1 MKNEDL
7 ASFLEKQ
14 VESITEQIVKK
25 YKPEKI
31 IIFGSYVRGEFNKD
45 SDIDFLVIRKD
56 VPQYG
61 VERIREISRL
71 IEREIAVDFLIC
83 KPDEIEERIKL
94 GDPFIKSILEE
105 GKLIYG

>member
-7 ASFLEKQ
+7 TSFLEKQ